1 MKEIEIASQL
11 KLPRKQLNV
20 DDIMGKS
27 SSKYSSLK
35 QIPSYLIFV
44 PHDKG
49 FTVNP
54 QKTWSVCSIIMINN
68 HLLEVN
74 QIYDFFFHFQTF
86 KTNDGS
92 WCLKIQP
99 IFIADFPRFLRMIRT
114 HRARFLSYLKE
125 DF

>member
-1 MKEIEIASQL
+1 MHKSRNSEQTLLKILLPPSADATPMKEIEIALLQL

-54 QKTWSVCSIIMINN
+54 QKT
-68 HLLEVN
+68 
-74 QIYDFFFHFQTF
+74 
-86 KTNDGS
+86 
-92 WCLKIQP
+92 
-99 IFIADFPRFLRMIRT
+99 
-114 HRARFLSYLKE
+114 
-125 DF
+125 

>member
-54 QKTWSVCSIIMINN
+54 QKTWSVCPIIIINN
-68 HLLEVN
+68 HFFEVK
-74 QIYDFFFHFQTF
+74 QIYDFFPFSDFQD
-86 KTNDGS
+86 KWWILVRS
-92 WCLKIQP
+92 
-99 IFIADFPRFLRMIRT
+99 
-114 HRARFLSYLKE
+114 
-125 DF
+125 

>member
-54 QKTWSVCSIIMINN
+54 QKTWSVCSIIIINN
-68 HLLEVN
+68 HFFEVN
-74 QIYDFFFHFQTF
+74 QIYDFF
-86 KTNDGS
+86 S
-92 WCLKIQP
+92 
-99 IFIADFPRFLRMIRT
+99 IFR
-114 HRARFLSYLKE
+114 LSRQMMDHGVWKS
-125 DF
+125 